1 MMNLMM
7 YYGSIKS
14 LIGTQSKY
22 VDAVLFTVCMGFAAQ
37 EKTSFALLTPDMLK
51 SFGNQITNTT
61 ILSNLSIL
69 ENSMYSGV
77 QRAITTA
84 FTGKY
89 TPPASAKIATQVKE
103 IYKTILVILASL
115 IKSNLVSITGN
126 GTHIIRHMVQYTAKP
141 KLDATKSKE
150 HLKIVKQ

>member
-1 MMNLMM
+1 
-7 YYGSIKS
+7 
-14 LIGTQSKY
+14 
-22 VDAVLFTVCMGFAAQ
+22 
-37 EKTSFALLTPDMLK
+37 
-51 SFGNQITNTT
+51 
-61 ILSNLSIL
+61 
-69 ENSMYSGV
+69 NSTYSGV

-126 GTHIIRHMVQYTAKP
+126 GTDILRHMVQYMVKP
-141 KLDATKSKE
+141 KLNSKKNEE
-150 HLKIVKQ
+150 HLKIVI